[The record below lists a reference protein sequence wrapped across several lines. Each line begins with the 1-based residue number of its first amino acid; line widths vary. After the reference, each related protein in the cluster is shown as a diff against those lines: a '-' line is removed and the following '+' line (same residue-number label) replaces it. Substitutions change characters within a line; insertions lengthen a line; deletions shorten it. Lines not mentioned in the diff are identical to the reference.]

1 MNKMEGNMSIRK
13 KMTSRELQAAE
24 RKQQLLKTAKKLIA
38 QNGYYSTSVRSITKS
53 IGMADGLI
61 YHYFPNGKM
70 QILKSLLKEGNETLD
85 KHLYETLK
93 GIKDEMTLREAMIY
107 LGNNF
112 KKNYRKDD
120 EFASIIFHEKSLLED
135 GDIDFL
141 SKIFKRQ
148 LNILADF
155 FKKRSEKGEM
165 KKLDFEMVAYQ
176 FMSTI
181 ITLVIMEYMGIY
193 DMCEQNDVDE
203 IEKVVD
209 FMLNLWV

>member
-1 MNKMEGNMSIRK
+1 MSIRK
-13 KMTSRELQAAE
+13 KMTSRELQAIE
-24 RKQQLLKTAKKLIA
+24 RKQQLLKSAKKLFA
-38 QNGYYSTSVRSITKS
+38 QNGYYSTSVRSITKN

-70 QILKSLLKEGNETLD
+70 QILKSLFKEGNEILD

-93 GIKDEMTLREAMIY
+93 GIKDEMTLREVMIY

-112 KKNYRKDD
+112 KENYRKDD
-120 EFASIIFHEKSLLED
+120 EFASIIFHEKDLLEED
-135 GDIDFL
+135 DVDFL
-141 SKIFKRQ
+141 SQIFKKQ
-148 LNILADF
+148 LSILADF
-155 FKKRSEKGEM
+155 FERRAEKGEM

-181 ITLVIMEYMGIY
+181 ITLVMMEYMGIHGI
-193 DMCEQNDVDE
+193 CEQNDADD

>member
-1 MNKMEGNMSIRK
+1 MNSRK
-13 KMTSRELQAAE
+13 KMTSRELQAIE
-24 RKQQLLKTAKKLIA
+24 RKQQLLKTSKKLFA

-61 YHYFPNGKM
+61 YYYFPNGKM
-70 QILKSLLKEGNETLD
+70 QILKSLFKEGNETLD

-112 KKNYRKDD
+112 KENYRKDD
-120 EFASIIFHEKSLLED
+120 EFASIIFREKDLLEND
-135 GDIDFL
+135 DVNFL
-141 SKIFKRQ
+141 SQIFKKQ
-148 LNILADF
+148 INILADF
-155 FKKRSEKGEM
+155 FRKRAEKGEM

-176 FMSTI
+176 FISTI
-181 ITLVIMEYMGIY
+181 ITLVILEYMGIY
-193 DMCEQNDVDE
+193 DICKQNDVDE

>member
-1 MNKMEGNMSIRK
+1 MSSRK
-13 KMTSRELQAAE
+13 KMTSRELQAIE
-24 RKQQLLKTAKKLIA
+24 RKQQLLKTSKKLFA
-38 QNGYYSTSVRSITKS
+38 QNGYCSTSVRSITKS

-70 QILKSLLKEGNETLD
+70 QILKSLFKEGNETLD
-85 KHLYETLK
+85 KHLCETLK
-93 GIKDEMTLREAMIY
+93 GIKDEMTLREVMIY

-112 KKNYRKDD
+112 KENYRKDD
-120 EFASIIFHEKSLLED
+120 EFASIIFREKDLLED
-135 GDIDFL
+135 DDVDFL
-141 SKIFKRQ
+141 SEIFKKQ

-155 FKKRSEKGEM
+155 FKKRAEKGEM

-181 ITLVIMEYMGIY
+181 ITLVMMEYMGIHHI
-193 DMCEQNDVDE
+193 CEQNDVDD

>member
-1 MNKMEGNMSIRK
+1 MSIRK

-53 IGMADGLI
+53 IGMTDGLI
-61 YHYFPNGKM
+61 YHYFPDGKM

-120 EFASIIFHEKSLLED
+120 EFASIIFREKSLLED
-135 GDIDFL
+135 ADIDFL

-155 FKKRSEKGEM
+155 FKKRAEKGEM

-181 ITLVIMEYMGIY
+181 ITLVIMEYMGIH
-193 DMCEQNDVDE
+193 DICEQNDVDE
-203 IEKVVD
+203 TEKVVD

>member
-1 MNKMEGNMSIRK
+1 MNSRK
-13 KMTSRELQAAE
+13 KMTSRELQAIE
-24 RKQQLLKTAKKLIA
+24 RKQQLLKTSKKLFA

-70 QILKSLLKEGNETLD
+70 QILKSLFKEGNETLD

-93 GIKDEMTLREAMIY
+93 GIKDEMTLREVMIY

-112 KKNYRKDD
+112 KENYRKDD
-120 EFASIIFHEKSLLED
+120 EFASIIFREKDLLEND
-135 GDIDFL
+135 DVDFL
-141 SKIFKRQ
+141 SQIFKKQ
-148 LNILADF
+148 INILADF
-155 FKKRSEKGEM
+155 FKKRAEKGEM

-176 FMSTI
+176 FISTI
-181 ITLVIMEYMGIY
+181 ITLVMLEYMEIY
-193 DMCEQNDVDE
+193 DICKQNDVDE